1 MIVELSHVNKCIDKS
16 HSKEFLMKR
25 GFTMI
30 ELVFVIVILGILA
43 SIAIPRLAASR
54 DDASA
59 VSLKQDIGTLIQAV
73 PAWYQGQREISI
85 ENAAGIDLK
94 QWEPQSNL
102 VYKYNDGRDGNITI
116 SLVSAPIRSEAKNI
130 VDGVTQTK
138 TITTT
143 NNAVGI
149 DSIPD
154 GEEPWLVIKV
164 EPMKDGIVR
173 SLVDMN
179 VTSQAVPMAGR
190 RVVWN

>member
-1 MIVELSHVNKCIDKS
+1 
-16 HSKEFLMKR
+16 MKR